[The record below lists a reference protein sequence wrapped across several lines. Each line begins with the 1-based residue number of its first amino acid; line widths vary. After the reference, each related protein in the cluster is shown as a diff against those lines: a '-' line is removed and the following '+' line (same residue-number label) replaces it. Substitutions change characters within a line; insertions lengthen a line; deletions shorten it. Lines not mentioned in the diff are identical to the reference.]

1 MNYYDMTDEQKAETG
16 VDYDLCACLEYN
28 PQLFTVEDVSKVLA
42 VYEGENN
49 GDDWRWVL
57 RLNDGRFAFLQGWCD
72 YTGWDSLSDAI
83 SQFADTPE
91 SAAHFALEEDLP
103 VYESLLAQ
111 LAGGKSATWREKTD
125 KEMGL

>member
-1 MNYYDMTDEQKAETG
+1 MNYYEMTDEQKAETG

-42 VYEGENN
+42 VYEGEND

-57 RLNDGRFAFLQGWCD
+57 RLNDGRFAFLQGWCY
-72 YTGWDSLSDAI
+72 YTGWDCQSDAN

-91 SAAHFALEEDLP
+91 AAAHFALEDLP
-103 VYESLLAQ
+103 VYESLMAQ
-111 LAGGKSATWREKTD
+111 LAGGKSETWREKTD